1 MHRAALLTALAPVL
15 LWTDSALGEDPL
27 ETRAAADAIAALVA
41 QPIPREF
48 CLSDE
53 DAGLVAGGGAWHVDF
68 ADSLAPHGFEAM
80 EQTDGTLDR
89 LISAR
94 RLELLTLMRSESA
107 AVFFGVNEKGR
118 LGVHVDASLLMRP
131 AQ

>member
-1 MHRAALLTALAPVL
+1 MTELI
-15 LWTDSALGEDPL
+15 SASPAVFIGIVF
-27 ETRAAADAIAALVA
+27 AFALVIGSFLNVVIYRL
-41 QPIPREF
+41 PIPREF
-48 CLSDE
+48 CLNEE
-53 DAGLVAGGGAWHVDF
+53 DARLIAGGGGWSVDF
-68 ADSLAPHGFEAM
+68 ADSLAPNGFEEM
-80 EQTDGTLDR
+80 EQTDGALDR

-118 LGVHVDASLLMRP
+118 LGVHVDASLMMRP